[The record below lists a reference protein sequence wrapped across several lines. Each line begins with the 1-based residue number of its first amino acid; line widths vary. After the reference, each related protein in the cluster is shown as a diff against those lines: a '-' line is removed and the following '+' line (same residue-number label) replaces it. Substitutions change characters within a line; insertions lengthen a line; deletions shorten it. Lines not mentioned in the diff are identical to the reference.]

1 MIVVRADRS
10 RRMDI
15 LRDQI
20 WQFIGAV
27 LGLLAIAVTVLIFR
41 WQRSRKALTFEVVTF
56 SPLLTVASD
65 VKDKL
70 QITFEGKPVTNL
82 RLLVLRLYNSGN
94 VPIPAMDYERRIELV
109 FDEKAEIIDAAV
121 IETAPDNIR
130 ATIDFK
136 SDRVGVDP
144 VLLNP
149 KESMTLRIL
158 TTQDRQEFDIDARI
172 IGISNIQKNLL
183 IDISRPVYPQ
193 KENRIGWISVL
204 LALSFLVLISLIRVW
219 MDRQ

>member
-1 MIVVRADRS
+1 
-10 RRMDI
+10 MDI